1 MENKQRICEL
11 LLPAL
16 QETRNLY
23 DLANLTYDE
32 EREIVIAEFT
42 SGYTKRANVAMDS
55 GTAMIS
61 DIICQ
66 IV

>member
-1 MENKQRICEL
+1 MENKQKICEL
-11 LLPAL
+11 LLPAV

-23 DLANLTYDE
+23 DFESLTYDE
-32 EREIVIAEFT
+32 EREVVIAEFT
-42 SGYTKRANVAMDS
+42 SGYTQRANVAMDS